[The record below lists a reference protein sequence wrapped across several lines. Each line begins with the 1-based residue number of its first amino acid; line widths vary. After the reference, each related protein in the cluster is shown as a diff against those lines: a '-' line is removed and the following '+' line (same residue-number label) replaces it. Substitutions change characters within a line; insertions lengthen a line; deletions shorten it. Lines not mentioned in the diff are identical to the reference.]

1 MRPLDRVADLG
12 FRDVETEVLDG
23 AVVGTGELAEA
34 GAGYGSFTQ
43 TGYFRN
49 YVLVFV
55 ASAVILAI
63 VLLLRAA

>member
-1 MRPLDRVADLG
+1 MV
-12 FRDVETEVLDG
+12 G
-23 AVVGTGELAEA
+23 AGELAEA
-34 GAGYGSFTQ
+34 GAGCGSFTQ